1 MKDKIVTGTIE
12 NMETGEV
19 HDIIPFYLFSNGCE
33 LNAIIKILSVC
44 SSFNPDGE
52 PARQITVNC
61 LALDCQGNVFKLD
74 LYFLPQCLSDE
85 QKIISE
91 ITEGK
96 IMVASGRYTILPKEE
111 TIITLYDP
119 EYYPLPS
126 EYSLEEV
133 EEVFRANNGYDKNRL
148 V

>member
-1 MKDKIVTGTIE
+1 
-12 NMETGEV
+12 
-19 HDIIPFYLFSNGCE
+19 LFSNSCE
-33 LNAIIKILSVC
+33 LNAITKILSVC
-44 SSFNPDGE
+44 SSFNPAGE

-74 LYFLPQCLSDE
+74 LYFLPQSPADE
-85 QKIISE
+85 QKIILE
-91 ITEGK
+91 ITAGK

-111 TIITLYDP
+111 TTTTLYDP

-133 EEVFRANNGYDKNRL
+133 EEVFRVNNRYNKNRL
-148 V
+148 I